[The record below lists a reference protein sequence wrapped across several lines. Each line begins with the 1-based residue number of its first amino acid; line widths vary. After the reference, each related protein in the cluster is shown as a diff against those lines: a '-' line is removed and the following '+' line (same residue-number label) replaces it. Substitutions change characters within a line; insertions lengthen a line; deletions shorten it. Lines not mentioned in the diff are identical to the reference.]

1 MGGELAKLAFDYLV
15 ANTPERVKREVS
27 STYNTAVT
35 GRYKA
40 FKNWL
45 SAAWTGKS
53 NLQSVIGDYED
64 YLALFGPDESTDRL
78 SLHEFFDA
86 TRAGGDEGVYKD
98 YYEIMD
104 RMGQAGERSHYINV
118 RQESRA
124 KELARQ
130 NAKISNGIHLLE
142 KHIAGE
148 MMKGKKPEDFKK
160 SPFVSFHLD
169 SHPDHDHN
177 SPAKIYFAP
186 IFILLLN
193 LTLYCSHRTMS
204 MTINLSMSQ
213 DISPQKRTLPRG
225 KRYSRPFKP
234 ISRSL
239 STLNK
244 RREGNSWAFSAKLT
258 MLHSDCSFSKPC
270 CQM

>member
-160 SPFVSFHLD
+160 SPFVSTLILIHIL
-169 SHPDHDHN
+169 
-177 SPAKIYFAP
+177 ITT
-186 IFILLLN
+186 IILLPKF
-193 LTLYCSHRTMS
+193 
-204 MTINLSMSQ
+204 
-213 DISPQKRTLPRG
+213 ISLP
-225 KRYSRPFKP
+225 S
-234 ISRSL
+234 
-239 STLNK
+239 
-244 RREGNSWAFSAKLT
+244 
-258 MLHSDCSFSKPC
+258 SFFY
-270 CQM
+270 